1 MPVLPFLLALAPLLL
16 AGGSAAPAAESA
28 PRTAWVNVVVAT
40 PEGGYRQ
47 GNPNAP
53 VKLVE
58 YGSRSCPTCQRF
70 AAEGVGPLRA
80 NYIATGK
87 VSYEFREYPV
97 HTHDIANILLG
108 RCVPAKAFFPVLDA
122 MYAEQ
127 AAANARMAA
136 LSDAEFARIQ
146 ALPVLEAAAAIA
158 EAAGYVEFMKRGGL
172 SAARIG
178 QCLSDAA
185 ALETLGNRVAAA
197 RALGVRGTP
206 TFFINGTQPEHA
218 HSWAELEP
226 LLKAAGA

>member
-16 AGGSAAPAAESA
+16 AGGSPVPAESA
-28 PRTAWVNVVVAT
+28 PRTAWVDVVVAT
-40 PEGGYRQ
+40 PEGGHRQ

-58 YGSRSCPTCQRF
+58 YGSRSCPTCRRF
-70 AAEGVGPLRA
+70 AVEGVGPLRA

-87 VSYEFREYPV
+87 VSYEYREYPV
-97 HTHDIANILLG
+97 HSHDIANILLG

-122 MYAEQ
+122 MFADQ

-146 ALPVLEAAAAIA
+146 ALPILQAAAAIA
-158 EAAGYVEFMKRGGL
+158 EAAGYVDFMKRRGL
-172 SAARIG
+172 SAQRIG

-197 RALGVRGTP
+197 RAAGVRGTP
-206 TFFINGTQPEHA
+206 TFFINGKQPEHA